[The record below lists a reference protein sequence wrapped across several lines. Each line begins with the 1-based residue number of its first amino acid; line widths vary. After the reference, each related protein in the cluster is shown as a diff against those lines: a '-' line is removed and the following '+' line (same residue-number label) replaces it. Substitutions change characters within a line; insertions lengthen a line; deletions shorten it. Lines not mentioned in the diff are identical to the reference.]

1 MEQLLTII
9 KIDFVLFLIVVAFV
23 KLMKFLGKG
32 LRFSE
37 IFISVHKWYK
47 MKKIILTNSKYF
59 RLTLYSVIYTIFVGF
74 KVDAF

>member
-1 MEQLLTII
+1 MEQLLNIL

-47 MKKIILTNSKYF
+47 MKKSN
-59 RLTLYSVIYTIFVGF
+59 
-74 KVDAF
+74 

>member
-9 KIDFVLFLIVVAFV
+9 EINFVLFLIVVTFV

-37 IFISVHKWYK
+37 IFISVHKCYK
-47 MKKIILTNSKYF
+47 MKKDKFNKQ
-59 RLTLYSVIYTIFVGF
+59 
-74 KVDAF
+74 